1 MSDFPAMDWHELAE
15 SHDYWRRRVM
25 QAKTPYPMRRNG
37 PIDRAFVKNYIT
49 FTEAVFGRNERSHR
63 GRSISRHDA

>member
-25 QAKTPYPMRRNG
+25 QAK
-37 PIDRAFVKNYIT
+37 